1 MECEEGPESHEGCS
15 VRLGRCLQ
23 LPLLEVAQLQRGRF
37 ITMQC
42 VIRGMYQP
50 REICGKERSAVNK
63 KTNQHLEAEQTDSR
77 EGPRPPGMLDH
88 KQNPSTCLEAK
99 IEAVCRADHWG

>member
-1 MECEEGPESHEGCS
+1 
-15 VRLGRCLQ
+15 
-23 LPLLEVAQLQRGRF
+23 
-37 ITMQC
+37 MQC
-42 VIRGMYQP
+42 AAGALPSAAIAGSSSVIKRPFYHHAGVIRGMYQP
-50 REICGKERSAVNK
+50 REICGKERSVVNK